1 MSLREFS
8 APGAVPYNV
17 AGPARWL
24 LSHLSR
30 YKRAVAC
37 LLLTTVVGQ
46 ALFLRIQV
54 LTGHAFDAVLRG
66 STSSAPLLHTT
77 FLILLMALLFGL
89 LDLAGRVASAVLGS
103 GLERDVRDEF
113 VLALLSTEQ
122 RFHNRQRVGEL
133 LARATGDARQIGGM
147 MVGVDVIATSF
158 LSLIMTLAYIGSFNP
173 HLLLAP
179 LLFTAAFLPALRA
192 YTRHVTPLAADLRA
206 SYGTLSAQVTE
217 AITGIAVV
225 KAAGREERERDAFA
239 TAAGRYQDLF
249 ARMGRVQAWY
259 VPPLLLAIAI
269 AGGFLHGLLLV
280 ESHQLTIG
288 GLVAYMG
295 LLFQLRYPAS
305 ISDWTFNLVGT
316 GLATARRMTS
326 LLRDAASVGVPASG
340 QRGRIA
346 GDITFEQ
353 VTFGYGQTPAL
364 RAVSFTVRAGQT
376 VAIVGRTGAGKSTL
390 TALVTRIYDADAGRV
405 LIDGVDVRAW
415 DLATLRAQVAPI
427 EQDALLVARSIADNI
442 AFGRPRSRAEVER
455 AARDAQVHDAI
466 ISLPAG
472 YDTILGPGG
481 VTLSGGQRQRLTIA
495 RAVLDDPRILILD
508 DATSAVDSATEDA
521 IQHALRRLMRGRTTL
536 LITHRLSLLSQADL
550 VLVLHRG
557 RLLDSGAHQDLLE
570 RCPPYRHIVTPDD
583 PRPARAGA
591 TGPA

>member
-1 MSLREFS
+1 
-8 APGAVPYNV
+8 
-17 AGPARWL
+17 
-24 LSHLSR
+24 
-30 YKRAVAC
+30 
-37 LLLTTVVGQ
+37 
-46 ALFLRIQV
+46 
-54 LTGHAFDAVLRG
+54 
-66 STSSAPLLHTT
+66 
-77 FLILLMALLFGL
+77 MALLFGL

-288 GLVAYMG
+288 GL
-295 LLFQLRYPAS
+295 
-305 ISDWTFNLVGT
+305 
-316 GLATARRMTS
+316 ATARRMTS

-521 IQHALRRLMRGRTTL
+521 IQRALRRLMRGRTTL

-583 PRPARAGA
+583 PHPARAGA